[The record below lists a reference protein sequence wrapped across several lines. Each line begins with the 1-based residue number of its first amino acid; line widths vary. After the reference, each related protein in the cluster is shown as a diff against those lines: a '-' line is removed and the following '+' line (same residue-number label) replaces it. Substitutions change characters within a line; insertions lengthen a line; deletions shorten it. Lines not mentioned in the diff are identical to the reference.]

1 MEEAAN
7 FLTGMDVLSF
17 LKFLIVVL
25 AGTALGLLVTSEV
38 LRRGPVFNTEK
49 AGPWTGVPKNGSLDI
64 DPYAQARLARNAE
77 LPLGTAEGLSFI
89 ANTDSS
95 GAVLQPHCDYR
106 INGSVPPTRYWTLTL
121 VTSRGYLI
129 DNPAR
134 RFGFTSSE
142 IVRTADGAFD
152 IIVARQARPGNW
164 LPLGDAQPF
173 VLMFRLYDT
182 LLDFGTAK
190 LDASAMPRI
199 LKGRC
204 E

>member
-1 MEEAAN
+1 M
-7 FLTGMDVLSF
+7 
-17 LKFLIVVL
+17 
-25 AGTALGLLVTSEV
+25 AGRPPSIRTRWVTHCAGVSASCSPSV
-38 LRRGPVFNTEK
+38 SASGRGAQA
-49 AGPWTGVPKNGSLDI
+49 AGP
-64 DPYAQARLARNAE
+64 LASPVCGANVATSAASASFRR
-77 LPLGTAEGLSFI
+77 PLGTAEGLSFI

-142 IVRTADGAFD
+142 IMRTADGAFD
-152 IIVARQARPGNW
+152 ITVARQARPGNW